1 MLNYRGLRARGLLVA
16 LALGLAPGAEAADA
30 GEMALKQDQ
39 AIQALKN
46 EVLGFAAEAQAIE
59 TDVLLPPHAR
69 ASIYLSVKV
78 SGLLLEEASV
88 TIDDRPP
95 EVYHYDGNDAR
106 ALLNERSAQRLTR
119 LLVSPGAHR
128 IRVTFSGHYADDKKD
143 APPVTDTYEAIFDKD
158 AREAVLEFTIARERR
173 FSSRPRLSLKQW
185 TPAS

>member
-1 MLNYRGLRARGLLVA
+1 MLNLRGLKARALFFA
-16 LALGLAPGAEAADA
+16 LTLGAVSAAPAAD
-30 GEMALKQDQ
+30 GDEQALKQDQ
-39 AIQALKN
+39 VIQALKS
-46 EVLGFAAEAQAIE
+46 EILQFSAEAQGIE
-59 TDVLLPPHAR
+59 TDVLLPVHAR

-106 ALLNERSAQRLTR
+106 ALLSERSAQRLAR
-119 LLVSPGAHR
+119 ILVNPGAHR
-128 IRVTFSGHYADDKKD
+128 IRVSFSGRYADDKAD